1 MQNSK
6 YSTSLALSPLLVH
19 WHCSAFTGSAFSGF
33 AALSPAVR
41 AFWNGAND
49 AEVEFPNKLRTMV
62 NGRRKMLHAPMR
74 IAISRS
80 CRENVFLVI
89 RWCFSGAEAM
99 ERS

>member
-6 YSTSLALSPLLVH
+6 DSTSLALSPLLVH

-49 AEVEFPNKLRTMV
+49 AEVEFPNKLRPLV
-62 NGRRKMLHAPMR
+62 NGRWKNIAVHVRMHANAYCNR
-74 IAISRS
+74 A
-80 CRENVFLVI
+80 
-89 RWCFSGAEAM
+89 GAVEK
-99 ERS
+99 